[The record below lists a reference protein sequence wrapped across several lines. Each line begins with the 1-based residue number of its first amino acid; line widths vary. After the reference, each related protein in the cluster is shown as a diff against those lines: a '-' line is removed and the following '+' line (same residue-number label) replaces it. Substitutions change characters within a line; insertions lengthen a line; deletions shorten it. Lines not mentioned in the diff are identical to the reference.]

1 MKKLRGIERVK
12 KFFVGKG
19 PKADIQID
27 DYIIKFK
34 KCKYIQSDVNNS
46 HRETKNTREYLR

>member
-12 KFFVGKG
+12 KFSVGKG